1 MRALIIDFKL
11 DMSTAEYERVGE
23 AVAPEIAKVPGLI
36 RKTWI
41 WNDRTREAGGIYL
54 FEDQQSLDLY
64 LNGPIVGELRKL
76 PQVSDMHVR
85 QFDVLQNASSIT
97 RGVEQPVSAAE
108 YQ

>member
-11 DMSTAEYERVGE
+11 DMSTAEYERMGE
-23 AVAPEIAKVPGLI
+23 MVAPEIAKVPGLI

-54 FEDQQSLDLY
+54 FEDEASVELY
-64 LNGPIVGELRKL
+64 LSGPIVGALRGL

-85 QFDVLQNASSIT
+85 QFSVLRSASSLT
-97 RGVEQPVSAAE
+97 RGIEQPVAAGE